1 MGSHLL
7 LCFFFLDVLRNVE
20 FLQYQQTLRHGS
32 NPLMTLTKCVGVV
45 SVGNEPLIR
54 SSCYFIGRND
64 QRFLPVFV
72 FDYHLYAGIW
82 ERVSITHHKSFIE
95 MQWIMNHNK

>member
-7 LCFFFLDVLRNVE
+7 LCFIFLDVLRNVE

-64 QRFLPVFV
+64 QRFLSVFV

-82 ERVSITHHKSFIE
+82 ERVSITHHKSFVE